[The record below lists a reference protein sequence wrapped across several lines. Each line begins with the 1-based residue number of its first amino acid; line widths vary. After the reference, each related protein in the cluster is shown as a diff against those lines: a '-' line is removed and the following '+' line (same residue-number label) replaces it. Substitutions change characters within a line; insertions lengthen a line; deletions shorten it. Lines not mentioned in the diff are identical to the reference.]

1 MTPNEPQQNAFV
13 PADDAIAR
21 HREELKKR
29 FPLPLPTKQPKTRS
43 LTTLSVVIAALGL
56 VSGLAWLDPSY
67 KAEQFGS
74 AIGEH
79 QVIQLA
85 DGSRITLDA
94 ASRIKV
100 NWHLRSRRVE
110 LQAGQALFSV
120 APALYRPFL
129 TSAGS
134 TRIKVVGT
142 RYNVSR
148 HQDDVRVTVE
158 EGKVD
163 VRGNAADIRLTAG
176 DQILVHNGRLGK
188 PAHVDAAAFAAWKE
202 GRLVFDRAP
211 LREVLAVI
219 QRYQRNPIVMQ
230 DSSLA
235 ELPVSG
241 SFDSAHL
248 DKMLALLP
256 KILPLDLTTDSQGTL
271 HLQRRSPKNN

>member
-1 MTPNEPQQNAFV
+1 MNPNEPQQNAFV

-29 FPLPLPTKQPKTRS
+29 FPLPLPPKRPKPRS
-43 LTTLSVVIAALGL
+43 RTTLSVVIATLGFACGL
-56 VSGLAWLDPSY
+56 VWLDPSY
-67 KAEQFGS
+67 KTEQFAS
-74 AIGEH
+74 AIAEH
-79 QVIQLA
+79 QAIQLA

-94 ASRIKV
+94 ASRITV
-100 NWHLRSRRVE
+100 SWHLRSRRVE

-163 VRGNAADIRLTAG
+163 VRGTAADIRLTAG
-176 DQILVHNGRLGK
+176 EQIQVHNGRLGTS
-188 PAHVDAAAFAAWKE
+188 AQVDAAAFAAWQE
-202 GRLVFDRAP
+202 GRLVFDRTP
-211 LREVLAVI
+211 LGEVLAVI
-219 QRYQRNPIVMQ
+219 QRYQRPPIVMQ

-235 ELPVSG
+235 QLPVSG

-248 DKMLALLP
+248 DRMLALLP
-256 KILPLDLTTDSQGTL
+256 KVLPLDLATDSQGTL
-271 HLQRRSPKNN
+271 HVQRRAPKNK

>member
-1 MTPNEPQQNAFV
+1 MNPNEPQQNPFA

-21 HREELKKR
+21 HRDELKKR
-29 FPLPLPTKQPKTRS
+29 FPLPLPAKKSTPRS
-43 LTTLSVVIAALGL
+43 LTTLSVVIAMFGVACALL
-56 VSGLAWLDPSY
+56 WLDPSY
-67 KAEQFGS
+67 QSEQFGS

-79 QVIQLA
+79 QVIPLE

-100 NWHLRSRRVE
+100 SWHLRSRRVE
-110 LQAGQALFSV
+110 LQAGQAFFSV

-129 TSAGS
+129 TTTGS

-148 HQDDVRVTVE
+148 YQNDVRVTVE

-163 VRGNAADIRLTAG
+163 VRGNAAHIRLTAG

-188 PAHVDAAAFAAWKE
+188 PAQVDPAAFAAWKD
-202 GRLVFDRAP
+202 GRLVFDRTP

-219 QRYQRNPIVMQ
+219 QRYQRDTIVMQ

-241 SFDSAHL
+241 TFDSAHL
-248 DKMLALLP
+248 DRMLALLP
-256 KILPLDLTTDSQGTL
+256 KILPLDLTTDSHGTL
-271 HLQRRSPKNN
+271 HLQRRAPKNN